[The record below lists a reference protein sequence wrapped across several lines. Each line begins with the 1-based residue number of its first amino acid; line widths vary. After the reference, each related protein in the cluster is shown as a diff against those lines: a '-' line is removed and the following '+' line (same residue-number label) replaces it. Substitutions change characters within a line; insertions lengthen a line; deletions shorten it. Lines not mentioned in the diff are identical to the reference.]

1 MNNTVQPKH
10 FQPGEGNIFK
20 IGRMSM
26 TFRTT
31 AVEGW
36 NAYTVC
42 EAVEPPESGAV
53 KVLGRAH
60 VDTPQ
65 MDSPAIVVA

>member
-1 MNNTVQPKH
+1 
-10 FQPGEGNIFK
+10 
-20 IGRMSM
+20 MSM

-42 EAVEPPESGAV
+42 EGVEPPESGAV

-60 VDTPQ
+60 VETPQ
-65 MDSPAIVVA
+65 MDSPANAIA